1 MSYTLLSSGRSGWA
15 RSKMITISD
24 KTILFTIAFRNKF
37 EVKRFITLYSNDDG
51 FLCFKF
57 SDERQPCSYRVTL
70 GTKGAYFFRTPTF
83 LQGLLPQGSYTVVMK
98 DGYFVTDCKL
108 KKEDEKNAKV

>member
-1 MSYTLLSSGRSGWA
+1 MSYTLLSSNRSGWA

-24 KTILFTIAFRNKF
+24 KIILFTTTFRSKY

-57 SDERQPCSYRVTL
+57 SDKVQECSYRVTL
-70 GTKGAYFFRTPTF
+70 GTNNAYFFRNPTF
-83 LQGLLPQGSYTVVMK
+83 LRNLLPRGSYDVVMK

-108 KKEDEKNAKV
+108 KEDEK

>member
-1 MSYTLLSSGRSGWA
+1 
-15 RSKMITISD
+15 MITISD
-24 KTILFTIAFRNKF
+24 RIILFTTSFRNKF

-57 SDERQPCSYRVTL
+57 SDEVQACSYRVTL
-70 GTKGAYFFRTPTF
+70 GTNGAYFFRNPTF
-83 LQGLLPQGSYTVVMK
+83 LRDLLPHGSYDVIMK

-108 KKEDEKNAKV
+108 KKGAEK

>member
-1 MSYTLLSSGRSGWA
+1 MSYTILSSNRGGWT
-15 RSKMITISD
+15 RSKMLTISD
-24 KTILFTIAFRNKF
+24 RIILFTLAFRSKY

-57 SDERQPCSYRVTL
+57 SDEVQPCSYRVTL
-70 GTKGAYFFRTPTF
+70 GTNGAYFFRNPTF
-83 LQGLLPQGSYTVVMK
+83 LRDLLPHGSYDVVMK

-108 KKEDEKNAKV
+108 KKEEKP

>member
-1 MSYTLLSSGRSGWA
+1 MSYTLLSSNRGGWT
-15 RSKMITISD
+15 RSKMITISSI
-24 KTILFTIAFRNKF
+24 ILFTTTFRIKY
-37 EVKRFITLYSNDDG
+37 EVKRFVTLYSNDNG

-57 SDERQPCSYRVTL
+57 SDEVQPCSYRVTL

-83 LQGLLPQGSYTVVMK
+83 LRDLLPHGSYNVVMK

-108 KKEDEKNAKV
+108 KEEKK